1 MATGSRTLKLSIL
14 ADVAGLNKSLKQGE
28 TQLNGFTGKI
38 QGFSDKISL
47 AFKVAAAAAAAMA
60 VKIGVDSI
68 KAASDLGETVSKV
81 GVLFGDSA
89 KEIEKFAA
97 GAAQSLGQT
106 KQQALDAA
114 ANFAIFGSSAGLA
127 GEDLVKF
134 STDFVSLAGDLAS
147 FNNVSQDEAI
157 NAIGSALRGEAEP
170 LRKFGV
176 LLDAATLEAAAFK
189 LGIYDGSGALTAQQ
203 KVLAAQQVIFAQTT
217 TAQGDFARTSD
228 GLANKTKILTAELAN
243 TQLIIGE
250 ALLPIVLQLATA
262 FSEKI
267 VPLIKQFAQGLA
279 GNQGLNKGL
288 SDSESAAYQWG
299 LRINGLTKIIV
310 SFGDELAKVTAAI
323 IGVFVVSKIT
333 AGVQATIIAIK
344 ALITAYNALK
354 ASAIVAGVATAFA
367 LNPLLGVGAVAL
379 AAGVL
384 VAANK
389 LVGLGNPKL
398 PENFTDP
405 TSRNT
410 GVPDSI
416 AGANR
421 GGSGTSTMSSL
432 ASGINSSAIDSIIS
446 SSGSGSSGASSAV
459 KNAISSAIPKGI
471 VYPSAPNLTAS
482 EALFS
487 SLTGTSGNFAGNSN
501 ARPGGVYGSNINIT
515 VNGAI
520 DSESTARQIVTIL
533 NDSQSRGTQGASN
546 LITTPGGMGF

>member
-127 GEDLVKF
+127 GKDLVNF

-267 VPLIKQFAQGLA
+267 VPLIKQFTQGLA

-333 AGVQATIIAIK
+333 AGVQATIMAIK

-379 AAGVL
+379 AVGVL

-405 TSRNT
+405 TSRNS

-421 GGSGTSTMSSL
+421 GSSGTSTISSL

-459 KNAISSAIPKGI
+459 KNALSSAIPKGI
-471 VYPSAPNLTAS
+471 VYPSAPNLSAS
-482 EALFS
+482 QALFS
-487 SLTGTSGNFAGNSN
+487 SLTGTSGNFPGNAN
-501 ARPGGVYGSNINIT
+501 ASPGGVYGSNINIT
-515 VNGAI
+515 VNGAL